1 MEAQPAPE
9 PSTGRSAKGQAPP
22 RHRFAHQAMNARF
35 EIVIAEGEAEYARQ
49 AAQAAFAELDR
60 IEEDL
65 SYFRPTSDVSRINQ
79 LEPGQTAIIGAG
91 TMDCLRIAQRIWS
104 QTAGAFDVTAR
115 PILECW
121 TPRHAGKRPSPQR
134 GEGRDERSE
143 SGVRGSPTA
152 EDLAAARARTGM
164 DLLVLSEDQCAVG
177 VRKKGVRVDLGAIGK
192 GYALD
197 LMAAILTEWNLHS
210 AVLHGAWSTA
220 VALSAPPGEEGWPL
234 AVGDPEGR
242 TLEVLRLRD
251 RAISRSGQ
259 DLGLHIFDPRTGRP
273 AEGKLGAWSAAA
285 TGAEADAL
293 STAFLVMGLGEVE
306 AYCREHPEHG
316 ALLLVE
322 KNGKREL
329 LKLGLL
335 AK

>member
-1 MEAQPAPE
+1 MEAQPGPE
-9 PSTGRSAKGQAPP
+9 PSTGRPAKAESPP

-60 IEEDL
+60 LEEDL
-65 SYFRPTSDVSRINQ
+65 SYFRLASDVSRLNQ
-79 LEPGQTAIIGAG
+79 LEPGQTAVVGAA
-91 TMDCLRIAQRIWS
+91 TMECLRIARRVWS

-121 TPRHAGKRPSPQR
+121 TPHDAGTRPSPQR

-143 SGVRGSPTA
+143 SGVRGVPTA
-152 EDLAAARARTGM
+152 EELAAARARTGM

-177 VRKKGVRVDLGAIGK
+177 VRKQGMRVDLGAIGK
-192 GYALD
+192 GYGLD

-220 VALSAPPGEEGWPL
+220 VALGAPPGEDGWPM

-242 TLEVLRLRD
+242 TLEILRLRD

-259 DLGLHIFDPRTGRP
+259 DLGPHIFDPRTGRP

-293 STAFLVMGLGEVE
+293 STAFLVMGVEEVE
-306 AYCREHPEHG
+306 AYCRGHPEHG
-316 ALLLVE
+316 ALLLIERNVR
-322 KNGKREL
+322 REL
-329 LKLGLL
+329 LRYGAMQK
-335 AK
+335 